1 LTIRRLRAH
10 LASIEE
16 SVMPDVAERRWTS
29 ADGLSLFAR
38 DYAPGS
44 GPARLPVICLHGL
57 TRNSRDF
64 EVLAPHMSA
73 GGRRVLAVDVR
84 GRGRSDWDPRPLQYN
99 PAVYAGDVAALMA
112 QAGLARAL
120 FVGTSMGGLITM
132 TLSALRPDLVAGA
145 VLNDVGP
152 EVGAA
157 GLARIAAYV
166 GGTPAVANW
175 AEAAA
180 YARATNG
187 AALPDLSDEA
197 WARFARRIFREAL
210 AGGLALDYDPAI
222 SEVFK
227 VSPTAAPSAAPP
239 DLWPL
244 FAGLAANRP
253 LLLIRGAESDILE
266 AGTAARMAAAAPH
279 MARADIR
286 GLGHAPTL
294 EEPDAVAAIDAFLA
308 AAP

>member
-1 LTIRRLRAH
+1 MTDA
-10 LASIEE
+10 
-16 SVMPDVAERRWTS
+16 VERRWTS
-29 ADGLSLFAR
+29 MDGLSLHAR
-38 DYAPGS
+38 DYAPAA
-44 GPARLPVICLHGL
+44 GPARLAVICLHGL
-57 TRNSRDF
+57 TRNARDF
-64 EVLAPHMSA
+64 ETLAPRMA
-73 GGRRVLAVDVR
+73 AAGRRVLALDVR
-84 GRGRSDWDPRPLQYN
+84 GRGRSAWDPNPMQYN

-132 TLSALRPDLVAGA
+132 TLAALRPDLVGGA

-157 GLARIAAYV
+157 GLARIAGYV
-166 GGTPAVANW
+166 GGAPAVADW

-187 AALPDLSDEA
+187 SALPGLSDED
-197 WARFARRIFREAL
+197 WARFARRIFRQGDDGRL
-210 AGGLALDYDPAI
+210 SLDYDPAI

-227 VSPTAAPSAAPP
+227 VAPTAAPAAAPP

-244 FAGLAANRP
+244 FAGLATGRP
-253 LLLIRGAESDILE
+253 MLLIRGETSDILE
-266 AGTAARMAAAAPH
+266 AATADRMAAVAPH
-279 MARADIR
+279 MARAEVA
-286 GLGHAPTL
+286 GVGHAPTL
-294 EEPDAVAAIDAFLA
+294 EEPSAVAAIDEFLA